1 MPERE
6 MNRGPLI
13 RGYLDTVSDQIRWKR
28 ARAGLV
34 RELEAHLE
42 DQRHEFQ
49 AEGHSPEEAERLAV
63 EEMGDPVA
71 VGTDLDRLHRPRPQ
85 WGMLGILAA
94 ALILWLMLRLNE
106 QWEFYGL
113 YYFPRDVATA
123 LLAAGAAAAVYLGD
137 YTILAKRPLALA
149 IVITAGTLLGG
160 TIQFRLDH
168 IYDWGHYWILLLPL
182 AAALTVYGLRNQGI
196 RGLALGCLICSAPAI
211 CYTFAPADFFIAHSE
226 LLPVIEVSLFCNG
239 ALLAVGVKAG
249 WFGGR
254 RRNWLLV
261 AAYILVVLLCLAYSL
276 PHFWWWNE
284 IQNPDSWLR
293 SSEMAYARD
302 VVDNARLVGMANAF
316 PETQERLLLFWEK
329 KISAHNGLM
338 LTVLGNFGWLA
349 FGLIQVPTV
358 VLLGFGWKKCI
369 HQKSALGRLV
379 GIAVMLTLTWQ
390 TLAVVVQDL
399 IGLDSFLIL
408 FPYPFLNDGGMAL
421 LLDCALLGLLLSI
434 FRGESI
440 ARDAA
445 VPVSQVLKKE
455 TV

>member
-6 MNRGPLI
+6 INRGLLI

-28 ARAGLV
+28 ARAAAV
-34 RELEAHLE
+34 RELETHLE
-42 DQRHEFQ
+42 DQRDEFL
-49 AEGHSPEEAERLAV
+49 AEGHPPAEAERLAV

-71 VGTDLDRLHRPRPQ
+71 VGMDLDRLHRPRPL

-94 ALILWLMLRLNE
+94 ALILWLVLRLDE
-106 QWEFYGL
+106 QWTFYGM

-149 IVITAGTLLGG
+149 LVITAGTVLGG
-160 TIQFRLDH
+160 AIQFRLDH

-196 RGLALGCLICSAPAI
+196 RGLAIGCLICSAPVL
-211 CYTFAPADFFIAHSE
+211 CYTFSPVDIFIASGE
-226 LLPVIEVSLFCNG
+226 LLPVIEVSLFCNAAIL
-239 ALLAVGVKAG
+239 ALGVRTG

-261 AAYILVVLLCLAYSL
+261 AAYILVVLFCLAVSL
-276 PHFWWWNE
+276 PHFWWWSE
-284 IQNPDSWLR
+284 IQNPDGWMR
-293 SSEMAYARD
+293 ASEMAYAQD
-302 VVDNARLVGMANAF
+302 VVGNARLAGMANAF
-316 PETQERLLLFWEK
+316 PETQERLLLFWER
-329 KISAHNGLM
+329 KISSCNGLM

-358 VLLGFGWKKCI
+358 VLLGFGWKKCV

-379 GIAVMLTLTWQ
+379 GIAVLLTVTWQ
-390 TLAVVVQDL
+390 TLAIVAQDL
-399 IGLDSFLIL
+399 IGLDSFLTL

-421 LLDCALLGLLLSI
+421 ILDCALLGLLLSI

>member
-1 MPERE
+1 M
-6 MNRGPLI
+6 
-13 RGYLDTVSDQIRWKR
+13 
-28 ARAGLV
+28 
-34 RELEAHLE
+34 
-42 DQRHEFQ
+42 
-49 AEGHSPEEAERLAV
+49 
-63 EEMGDPVA
+63 
-71 VGTDLDRLHRPRPQ
+71 
-85 WGMLGILAA
+85 
-94 ALILWLMLRLNE
+94 
-106 QWEFYGL
+106 
-113 YYFPRDVATA
+113 
-123 LLAAGAAAAVYLGD
+123 
-137 YTILAKRPLALA
+137 
-149 IVITAGTLLGG
+149 
-160 TIQFRLDH
+160 
-168 IYDWGHYWILLLPL
+168 
-182 AAALTVYGLRNQGI
+182 
-196 RGLALGCLICSAPAI
+196 
-211 CYTFAPADFFIAHSE
+211 
-226 LLPVIEVSLFCNG
+226 
-239 ALLAVGVKAG
+239 
-249 WFGGR
+249 
-254 RRNWLLV
+254 
-261 AAYILVVLLCLAYSL
+261 
-276 PHFWWWNE
+276 
-284 IQNPDSWLR
+284 
-293 SSEMAYARD
+293 
-302 VVDNARLVGMANAF
+302 
-316 PETQERLLLFWEK
+316 LFWEK

>member
-6 MNRGPLI
+6 INRGLLI

-28 ARAGLV
+28 ARAAAV
-34 RELEAHLE
+34 RELETHLE
-42 DQRHEFQ
+42 DQRDEFL
-49 AEGHSPEEAERLAV
+49 AEGHPPAEAERLAV

-71 VGTDLDRLHRPRPQ
+71 VGMDLDRLHRPRPL

-94 ALILWLMLRLNE
+94 ALILWLVLRLDE
-106 QWEFYGL
+106 QWTFYGM

-149 IVITAGTLLGG
+149 LVITAGTVLGG
-160 TIQFRLDH
+160 AIQFRLDH

-196 RGLALGCLICSAPAI
+196 RGLAIGCLICSAPVL
-211 CYTFAPADFFIAHSE
+211 CYTFSPADFFIAHSE

>member
-1 MPERE
+1 MP
-6 MNRGPLI
+6 GPETI
-13 RGYLDTVSDQIRWKR
+13 RDYLDTVTAQIRWKR
-28 ARAGLV
+28 ARAAAV
-34 RELEAHLE
+34 RELETHLE
-42 DQRHEFQ
+42 DQRQEFQ
-49 AEGHSPEEAERLAV
+49 TEGHPPEEAERLAV

-106 QWEFYGL
+106 QWTVYGL
-113 YYFPRDVATA
+113 DYFPRDAATV

-137 YTILAKRPLALA
+137 YTLLAKRPLALA
-149 IVITAGTLLGG
+149 LVITAGTVLGG
-160 TIQFRLDH
+160 AIQFRLDH

-196 RGLALGCLICSAPAI
+196 RGLAVSCLICAVPAI
-211 CYTFAPADFFIAHSE
+211 CYSFSPIDDLLAPLGWAPI
-226 LLPVIEVSLFCNG
+226 IGVSLLCNTVI
-239 ALLAVGVKAG
+239 LAFGVQSG

-254 RRNWLLV
+254 RRNWLPV
-261 AAYILVVLLCLAYSL
+261 AAYILVVLCCLAVSL
-276 PHFWWWNE
+276 PHFWWWSE

-293 SSEMAYARD
+293 ASEMAYAQD
-302 VVDNARLVGMANAF
+302 VVGNARLAGMANAF

-329 KISAHNGLM
+329 KISSCNGLM

-349 FGLIQVPTV
+349 FGLIQVPTA
-358 VLLGFGWKKCI
+358 VLLGFGWRKCL

-379 GIAVMLTLTWQ
+379 GIAVLLTLTWQ
-390 TLAVVVQDL
+390 TLAIVAQDL
-399 IGLDSFLIL
+399 IGFEGLLTC

-434 FRGESI
+434 FREETI
-440 ARDAA
+440 IRD
-445 VPVSQVLKKE
+445 VPVPQAPQKE
-455 TV
+455 TA